1 MKCPNC
7 GEEMKEGQLI
17 CEACGNEIQIVPDF
31 EPEIEEEMENSI
43 TETLSTLVA
52 LQDEEEGTDAE
63 KEVLEKPAVTEPK
76 PPAPKG
82 LAGRFERPGEDE
94 DDRRER
100 SRVMGFVLTAAIIFM
115 IFLSTYLLYERH
127 VQTSAYQIEKAQEYA
142 ERGEYREAI
151 ACLDLA
157 YEKDD
162 SQAEI
167 LFLKADY
174 YYLLSDNENA
184 LHTLREIIDKGV
196 YPYEDVEEAYDKM
209 VTIYANEQR
218 YEEINDLLLAC
229 GEDTIVNMFQG
240 YLAKE
245 PEFSYVEGDYAE
257 VIPLK
262 LSSNTSGTI
271 YYTMDGSLPDERS
284 EIYTAPL
291 FLEGG
296 EYTISAFF
304 VNDYGIKSEV
314 VSKTYHISVD
324 VPNAPEVNLYSGEY
338 TESMMISVTGQEGC
352 KIFYTTDDS
361 EPTADSVPYTGPIP
375 MPLGTTNFKFVNV
388 TPEGV
393 SSDVTMRTYT
403 LTLHGAI
410 STDEAV
416 NRLVSRLVE
425 TNYLL
430 DRNGNTQLQSGTYS
444 YQFSSVLPVGEETYF
459 TINEYYDDGTGIL
472 NRTDKVFLV
481 HIYTGDAARL
491 GYDEKGDFTAVP
503 L

>member
-7 GEEMKEGQLI
+7 GEEMKEGHLI

-31 EPEIEEEMENSI
+31 EPEIENSI

-52 LQDEEEGTDAE
+52 LQDEEEDTDQESPNEIA
-63 KEVLEKPAVTEPK
+63 VLKPESPVKKSVTERFEKPDDD
-76 PPAPKG
+76 
-82 LAGRFERPGEDE
+82 DE
-94 DDRRER
+94 DRRDR
-100 SRVMGFVLTAAIIFM
+100 SRSIGFILTAAIIFM
-115 IFLSTYLLYERH
+115 ISLCSYLLYERH
-127 VQTSAYQIEKAQEYA
+127 VQTTAYQIEKAQEYA
-142 ERGEYREAI
+142 AQGEYKEAI
-151 ACLDLA
+151 ACLDAA

-162 SQAEI
+162 SQVQI

-174 YYLLSDNENA
+174 YYLLSDNEAA
-184 LHTLREIIDKGV
+184 LRTLKEIIDKGT
-196 YPYEDVEEAYDKM
+196 YLYEDVEEAYDKM
-209 VTIYANEQR
+209 ITIYANESR
-218 YEEINDLLLAC
+218 YEEINELLLSC
-229 GEDTIVNMFQG
+229 SEDTIVNMFQG

-271 YYTMDGSLPDERS
+271 YYTTDGSTPDETS

-304 VNDYGIKSEV
+304 VNDYGIKSDV
-314 VSKTYHISVD
+314 VSKTYHISLE

-338 TESMMISVTGQEGC
+338 TQSMMISVIGQEGC

-388 TPEGV
+388 TPEGI

-403 LTLHGAI
+403 LTLHDTI

-416 NRLVSRLVE
+416 NRLVNRLVE

-430 DRNGNTQLQSGTYS
+430 DKSGRTQLQSGTYS
-444 YQFSSVLPVGEETYF
+444 YQFSSVLPVGDETYF

-481 HIYTGDAARL
+481 QVYTGEAARL
-491 GYDEKGDFTAVP
+491 GYDESGNFTAVP

>member
-7 GEEMKEGQLI
+7 GEEMKEGHLI

-31 EPEIEEEMENSI
+31 EPEIENSI

-52 LQDEEEGTDAE
+52 LQDEEEDTDQESSNEIA
-63 KEVLEKPAVTEPK
+63 VLKPEPPAKKSVTERFEKPDD
-76 PPAPKG
+76 
-82 LAGRFERPGEDE
+82 DE
-94 DDRRER
+94 EDRRDR
-100 SRVMGFVLTAAIIFM
+100 SRSIGFILTAAIIFM
-115 IFLSTYLLYERH
+115 ISLCSYLLYERH
-127 VQTSAYQIEKAQEYA
+127 VQTTAYQIEKAQEYA
-142 ERGEYREAI
+142 AQGEYKEAI
-151 ACLDLA
+151 ACLDAA

-162 SQAEI
+162 SQAQI

-174 YYLLSDNENA
+174 YYLLSDNEAA
-184 LHTLREIIDKGV
+184 LRTLKEIIDKGT
-196 YPYEDVEEAYDKM
+196 YLYEDVEEAYDKM
-209 VTIYANEQR
+209 ITIYANESR
-218 YEEINDLLLAC
+218 YEEINELLLSC
-229 GEDTIVNMFQG
+229 SEDTIVNMFQG

-271 YYTMDGSLPDERS
+271 YYTTDGSMPDETS

-304 VNDYGIKSEV
+304 VNDYGIKSDV
-314 VSKTYHISVD
+314 VSKTYHISLE

-338 TESMMISVTGQEGC
+338 TQSMMISVIGQEGC

-388 TPEGV
+388 TPEGI

-403 LTLHGAI
+403 LTLHDTI

-416 NRLVSRLVE
+416 SRLVNRLVE

-430 DRNGNTQLQSGTYS
+430 DKSGRTQLQSGTYS
-444 YQFSSVLPVGEETYF
+444 YQFSSVLPVGDETYF

-481 HIYTGDAARL
+481 QVYTGEAARL
-491 GYDEKGDFTAVP
+491 GYDESGNFTAVP